1 MIEALI
7 KKGCIDYLRDTRT
20 SANTGS
26 AGPVV
31 ARKSVFLY
39 QLEDMQPGLQ
49 RNLAAAVDFS
59 KDSERLL
66 SVMRQQKADATLKH
80 KTSQSQLKEAK
91 FQLRKAESDLRDWK
105 RRIRVPGQVSP
116 LILHLRYSNE
126 FARLWKN

>member
-1 MIEALI
+1 M
-7 KKGCIDYLRDTRT
+7 T

-49 RNLAAAVDFS
+49 RNLDAAVDFS

-80 KTSQSQLKEAK
+80 KTRQSQLKEAK
-91 FQLRKAESDLRDWK
+91 FQLRTAESDLKEWK
-105 RRIRVPGQVSP
+105 RRIRVPGQVSS
-116 LILHLRYSNE
+116 LIM
-126 FARLWKN
+126 RL